1 MKKLILLLTLTMMFG
16 QTKLE
21 TRLYPITM
29 SWSINAE
36 EFIIDLQSITGYDLE
51 NAIIDFYSI
60 FDYSVYGDEAEF
72 EVYLENEGY
81 QTVLARARLQ
91 YGMLVD
97 DNSTFD
103 TNFIYSNSNIY
114 IIRVLQGYQTSGY
127 ASVKFAITAEFP
139 DMDTGYIEDGFD
151 YCVEP
156 GANLMSYPCDSAV
169 ALLDAIP
176 SDALSQFSGII
187 GQGIAATQLP
197 NGTWI
202 GSLTAMQ
209 ASSGYW
215 IQSNTSLCFNY
226 DCSEN

>member
-21 TRLYPITM
+21 TRVYEVD
-29 SWSINAE
+29 INLSPNE
-36 EFIIDLQSITGYDLE
+36 TIDLDLTNMTGIEINEAIVQILAISDISVNGDFSILYYDDDLSDVWGNPIGSE
-51 NAIIDFYSI
+51 QLAEIYANGSQKQYPKDNFRYSSDSGAKI
-60 FDYSVYGDEAEF
+60 KV
-72 EVYLENEGY
+72 EVADLNC
-81 QTVLARARLQ
+81 LLK
-91 YGMLVD
+91 L
-97 DNSTFD
+97 
-103 TNFIYSNSNIY
+103 
-114 IIRVLQGYQTSGY
+114 
-127 ASVKFAITAEFP
+127 AITAEFP
-139 DMDTGYIEDGFD
+139 QEDTGYIEDGFD

-156 GANLMSYPCDSAV
+156 GANLMSYPCDSSV

-197 NGTWI
+197 NGTWV

>member
-1 MKKLILLLTLTMMFG
+1 MMFG

-21 TRLYPITM
+21 TRIYEID
-29 SWSINAE
+29 INSSANE
-36 EFIIDLQSITGYDLE
+36 TIDLDLTNMTGIE
-51 NAIIDFYSI
+51 INEAIIQI
-60 FDYSVYGDEAEF
+60 FAISDISVDGDYSELYFDDDSYDSWGNKMARVRIAEIF
-72 EVYLENEGY
+72 SNGSQKKDAKENFRYISNTGCRIEV
-81 QTVLARARLQ
+81 
-91 YGMLVD
+91 
-97 DNSTFD
+97 
-103 TNFIYSNSNIY
+103 NIAD
-114 IIRVLQGYQTSGY
+114 ISCLLTL
-127 ASVKFAITAEFP
+127 AITAEFP
-139 DMDTGYIEDGFD
+139 QEDTGYIEDGFD

-187 GQGIAATQLP
+187 GQGIAATNL
-197 NGTWI
+197 NGNWV